1 MADAIDYEAVFGA
14 DFAVIRAGLEAMP
27 DNVEAM
33 LLGAIDSMVFN
44 VENFATN
51 LEQTV
56 TQLTANGLQ
65 SEAILA
71 TLEADQVAQGRIFG
85 QLRNDIKGNL
95 AMATSHAGRLGQ
107 YQDFTRNDLFNW
119 ITVGGHRICADCES
133 RPVAN
138 PQTYK
143 AWEEAGLP
151 GTGWSVCKGY
161 CYCVL
166 DPGGKISEKVNS
178 VNVREKGA

>member
-1 MADAIDYEAVFGA
+1 MANGVDYESIFGA

-33 LLGAIDSMVFN
+33 LLGSIDSMIFN

-51 LEQTV
+51 LEQTI
-56 TQLTANGLQ
+56 TQLTANGVNY
-65 SEAILA
+65 ENILS
-71 TLEADQVAQGRIFG
+71 TLNSDQVAGGRIFG
-85 QLRNDIKGNL
+85 QLRNDVKGNL

-107 YQDFTRNDLFNW
+107 YSDYTSKDLFNW
-119 ITVGGHRICADCES
+119 VTVGGHRICGDCES

-138 PQTYK
+138 PQIYDK
-143 AWEEAGLP
+143 WEEAGLP
-151 GTGWSVCKGY
+151 GSGWSVCKGY

-166 DPGGKISEKVNS
+166 DPSGKISDKVEG